1 MRRIAIFFLSLLSI
15 SMLTSCADSSYMIR
29 KNSPPPAGLTEG
41 HARIYFMRP
50 SAYGWGVN
58 FPVYHGNDL
67 IGLSL
72 AKSYFTH
79 ECLPGKHTFV
89 GMAENKVGL
98 KADLEADKSYFV
110 LIQSMAG
117 KTKARMAFA
126 PATPGSQWWEQV
138 EGYKTSLVYTEK
150 DGEALKAWSEANR
163 ENSEELLAWI
173 YDYMDTLEGQKYVV
187 HIGPDAGR

>member
-1 MRRIAIFFLSLLSI
+1 MRLIAIVFLFLFSI

-29 KNSPPPAGLTEG
+29 QDSPFPAAPGEG

-58 FPVYHGNDL
+58 FPIYHGNDL

-72 AKSYFTH
+72 AKSYFIH
-79 ECLPGKHTFV
+79 ECPPGKHTFI

-117 KTKARMAFA
+117 KTKARMAFS
-126 PATPGSQWWEQV
+126 PATPGSQWWEKV

-150 DGEALKAWSEANR
+150 DGDALMAWSEANR
-163 ENSEELLAWI
+163 ESSEELLAWI
-173 YDYMDTLEGQKYVV
+173 YDYMDTSEGKKYMV